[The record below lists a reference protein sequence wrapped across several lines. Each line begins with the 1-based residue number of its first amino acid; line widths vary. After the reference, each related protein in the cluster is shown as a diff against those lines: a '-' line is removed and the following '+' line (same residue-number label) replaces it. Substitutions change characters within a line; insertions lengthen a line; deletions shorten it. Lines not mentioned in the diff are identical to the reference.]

1 MTTIHATSLTGDGRT
16 VYLTG
21 INLDVVTMSPDRSKA
36 LDVQPDQ
43 ASSPIRVV
51 RLTFPDAV
59 VDVESGTPASR
70 AA

>member
-1 MTTIHATSLTGDGRT
+1 MITIHATSLTGDGRT

-21 INLDVVTMSPDRSKA
+21 ISRDVVTMSPDRSKA
-36 LDVQPDQ
+36 LDVQQDQ
-43 ASSPIRVV
+43 VPSLIRVV

-59 VDVESGTPASR
+59 VDAESGTR